1 MGSRASEGIQVPV
14 RTGRLDLASVTK
26 KIFEILLQEDL
37 SIPVNKSGRPVPH
50 LPRNLT
56 QIGKILFEKKSKF
69 KILTHHLFLRRMLE
83 TCISTCCS
91 TCIRTDVF
99 DQMNSPT

>member
-26 KIFEILLQEDL
+26 KIFKILLQEDL

-56 QIGKILFEKKSKF
+56 QIGKILLEKKSKF
-69 KILTHHLFLRRMLE
+69 KILTTNFCVDVHLLE
-83 TCISTCCS
+83 
-91 TCIRTDVF
+91 
-99 DQMNSPT
+99 NSCEKLAFPRVVQPV